1 MLYMDVTSSCKSPLN
16 TGVQRV
22 VRGIYAG
29 LRGRVPVTPLL
40 WSDGWKTYC
49 RLASKEERFLT
60 APFHQYRRP
69 NARPETLGV
78 PFIWSKTVR
87 HLRQRRA
94 RVRLEESATPDDVLF
109 VPEIFQDER
118 TGRLAE
124 IKRWFPGKSA
134 AIFHDAV
141 PLRLPETTKP
151 REQRTFPLYVRAL
164 AGFDKVISPTC
175 EAEAD
180 LRFYW
185 DSFGVA
191 GGQTSVRAWPTDF
204 GRERVISPSGAAER
218 RVLCVASLHRRKNH
232 LALLAAA
239 EQLWKEGLQF
249 ELVLIGRT
257 TAHWGPTVT
266 AGIDRLRR
274 QRRALTWLRHVDDEA
289 LHCAYRA
296 CSFTAYPSLR
306 EGFGLPILESLWHCR
321 PCVCGQNGALGE
333 AAAGGGGCLFVN
345 QQDPTSLANGLRRL
359 LTNQSAYDALYEE
372 ACARK
377 FLTWESYIDGLL
389 ADLGLR

>member
-1 MLYMDVTSSCKSPLN
+1 MLYIDVTSSCKSPLN

-22 VRGIYAG
+22 VRGIYSG
-29 LRGRVPVTPLL
+29 LGGRVAVTPLL
-40 WSDGWKTYC
+40 WSDGWKSYS
-49 RLASKEERFLT
+49 RLSSKEERFLT
-60 APFHQYRRP
+60 APFHRYHGG

-78 PFIWSKTVR
+78 PFIWSKAVR
-87 HLRQRRA
+87 HLRQRHT

-109 VPEIFQDER
+109 VPEIFQDKR

-124 IKRWFPGKSA
+124 IKRWFPGRSV

-151 REQRTFPLYVRAL
+151 REQRTFPLYVRTL
-164 AGFDKVISPTC
+164 AGFDKVISPTR
-175 EAEAD
+175 EAESD

-185 DSFGVA
+185 GSFGLA
-191 GGQTSVRAWPTDF
+191 GGQTSVRPWPTDF
-204 GRERVISPSGAAER
+204 GRDRVIAPSSAGQR

-232 LALLAAA
+232 LALLTAA
-239 EQLWKEGLQF
+239 ERLWNEGLQF

-257 TAHWGPTVT
+257 TAHWGPTVLV
-266 AGIDRLRR
+266 GIDRLRR
-274 QRRALTWLRHVDDEA
+274 QGRALTWLRHVDDEA
-289 LHCAYRA
+289 LHGAYRA
-296 CSFTAYPSLR
+296 CSFTVYPSLR

-333 AAAGGGGCLFVN
+333 AAGDGGGCLFIH
-345 QQDPTSLANGLRRL
+345 QQDPASLAEGLRRL
-359 LTNQSAYDALYEE
+359 LTDKSAYDTLYTE

-377 FLTWESYIDGLL
+377 FLTWKSYIDGLL
-389 ADLGLR
+389 ADLGVR